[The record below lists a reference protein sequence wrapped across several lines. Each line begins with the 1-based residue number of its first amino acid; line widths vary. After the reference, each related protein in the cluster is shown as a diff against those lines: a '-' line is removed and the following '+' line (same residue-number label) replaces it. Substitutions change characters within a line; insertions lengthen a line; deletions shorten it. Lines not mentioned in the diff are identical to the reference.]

1 MDGSNVTMKK
11 SGSDLALANCDLLLR
26 KYTEGEYAK
35 MDTLFILAELF
46 DREYNNNPGEILTGS
61 TKLVTKLL
69 VVVIKDT
76 FVALYELE
84 VIDENVFKMWME
96 KAQKISNY
104 AVIKASTTWVL
115 F

>member
-46 DREYNNNPGEILTGS
+46 DREYNNNPGEILTGLIS
-61 TKLVTKLL
+61 LL
-69 VVVIKDT
+69 TAVVVVIKDT

-104 AVIKASTTWVL
+104 AVIKASTT
-115 F
+115 